1 MLPPFYRSSPN
12 WSSSFPSVDR
22 ALLHRF
28 VCASSPAPITFLPAW
43 CWTGLFCHCYYGETP
58 SACMATSLLL
68 LLLLLSVTLIR
79 IVEDL
84 GQRLLLPPKRT
95 EKTPPTSATTPSPPS
110 LLLFLCKSCPHTI
123 PVWEM
128 CCEWALIWTKCQC
141 VNLCVCVCPRIRHT
155 QNPWNPGGLFQCF
168 SLNKTCLSA

>member
-1 MLPPFYRSSPN
+1 M
-12 WSSSFPSVDR
+12 DR

-28 VCASSPAPITFLPAW
+28 VCASSAAPITFLPAW

-58 SACMATSLLL
+58 SACVATSLLL
-68 LLLLLSVTLIR
+68 LLLLLSVTLKR

-95 EKTPPTSATTPSPPS
+95 EKTPPTGATTPSPPFSTSFS
-110 LLLFLCKSCPHTI
+110 LQILPPYNSSVRNVLWVSSHLDKVPMCKP
-123 PVWEM
+123 
-128 CCEWALIWTKCQC
+128 
-141 VNLCVCVCPRIRHT
+141 VCVRPRVRHT